1 MRRRPRP
8 LKPCATPWAHD
19 VMKRQKLLHEL
30 SKMRA
35 WDLEEAAHIRKT
47 MTFVLNTED
56 CFERHHLPGH
66 VSASAWIINEDGGK
80 ILLMHHSKLGQWL
93 QPGGHADGA
102 ADMLEV
108 ARREALEETGLP
120 GHCLQC
126 LSPKI
131 FDVHVHQVAAV
142 KGAPHHQ
149 HFDIRYLFRASSNTT
164 PPGNHESFSLAWVP
178 IHDVKL
184 YQNSHG
190 HRRLVAKT
198 RQALFKP

>member
-1 MRRRPRP
+1 
-8 LKPCATPWAHD
+8 LSGIICQ
-19 VMKRQKLLHEL
+19 VMFLLRHG
-30 SKMRA
+30 SSMKMVAKFCSCTIENSANGCSRA
-35 WDLEEAAHIRKT
+35 A
-47 MTFVLNTED
+47 M
-56 CFERHHLPGH
+56 PMG
-66 VSASAWIINEDGGK
+66 
-80 ILLMHHSKLGQWL
+80 L
-93 QPGGHADGA
+93 QIC
-102 ADMLEV
+102 LRF